1 MSLVG
6 MAHLD
11 TYGCLRHSS
20 CYHPP
25 PSATAYNT
33 YNDLDQPHLIFSLHS
48 SLSLSH
54 KSQKCSNWYFLALE
68 CPETWKE
75 FEGFCY
81 KVMDRLG
88 YRRRFAWST
97 ALSGCF
103 GFGGDL
109 VSISNEKEMK
119 FVHDM
124 AFKDA
129 NRTSVWIGLA
139 YRHQKGGYVWNNG
152 ESFNISVSVQWL
164 NMSRIVYENKCVEI
178 LKTGENLTECCKE
191 NKHLICK
198 RPKGE
203 LFLCGNSTLKMMGK
217 FQSYQVRPKQ
227 M

>member
-1 MSLVG
+1 
-6 MAHLD
+6 
-11 TYGCLRHSS
+11 
-20 CYHPP
+20 
-25 PSATAYNT
+25 
-33 YNDLDQPHLIFSLHS
+33 
-48 SLSLSH
+48 
-54 KSQKCSNWYFLALE
+54 
-68 CPETWKE
+68 
-75 FEGFCY
+75 
-81 KVMDRLG
+81 MDRLG

-97 ALSGCF
+97 AVSGCF

-178 LKTGENLTECCKE
+178 LKNGWNLTECCKE
-191 NKHLICK
+191 NKHLLCK

-203 LFLCGNSTLKMMGK
+203 LFSWELDIKNDGEVPVVPGTTKA
-217 FQSYQVRPKQ
+217 QVNFDPLTA
-227 M
+227 